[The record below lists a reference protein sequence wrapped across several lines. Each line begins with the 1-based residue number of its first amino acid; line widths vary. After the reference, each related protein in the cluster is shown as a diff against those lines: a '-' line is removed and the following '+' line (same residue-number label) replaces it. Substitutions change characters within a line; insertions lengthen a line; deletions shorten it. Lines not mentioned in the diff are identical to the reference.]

1 LVSQTALFALGL
13 NYRTAPIE
21 VRERVAFPAAAQR
34 DAVDA
39 LRRATH
45 ADEATLLST
54 CNRTELYFRAP
65 HVDILDRAANWV
77 AELPSVR
84 GLDIRPHLYRLKG
97 AEVPRHAFRMASGLD
112 SMILG
117 EPQVLG
123 QVKMAVKIANDANAL
138 SGPLDRLFQE
148 TFQVAKT
155 VRSQTAIGTT
165 SVSMAAAAA
174 KLASQLFGDMHQVR
188 VLLIGTGEMIQL
200 AATHFAAFNPKA
212 IVVANRT
219 LANAAALAEQFNATP
234 MALDEVPSCI
244 HEFDVVITS
253 TASTLP
259 IIGKGMIERAIKRR
273 RHKPMFLVDLAV
285 PRDIEPEVH
294 EVEDAYLHTL
304 DSLGRVIDQNLGTRQ
319 AAIAEADAIIESHT
333 DAFMRWMEA
342 RKTVPLIQQLRS
354 KADDYRL
361 AELER
366 AQKMLARGEDPAKV
380 LEHLSH
386 GLTNKLLHHPLKS
399 LKECSGEQRESVS
412 AVVQDMFHLEK
423 PHDEGL

>member
-1 LVSQTALFALGL
+1 MSQTALFALGL

-21 VRERVAFPAAAQR
+21 IRERVAFPAAAQR
-34 DAVDA
+34 DAVDS
-39 LRRATH
+39 LRRATF
-45 ADEATLLST
+45 ADEATLVST
-54 CNRTELYFRAP
+54 CNRTELYLRAP
-65 HVDILDRAANWV
+65 HVDALDRAANWV
-77 AELPSVR
+77 AELPRVR
-84 GLDIRPHLYRLKG
+84 GLDIRPHLYRLKD

-123 QVKMAVKIANDANAL
+123 QVKLDVKIANDANAL

-165 SVSMAAAAA
+165 SVSMAAASA
-174 KLASQLFGDMHQVR
+174 KLASQLFGDMRQIR

-200 AATHFAAFNPKA
+200 AATHFAAFNPKT

-219 LANAAALAEQFNATP
+219 LANAAAIAAQFNATP

-273 RHKPMFLVDLAV
+273 RHK
-285 PRDIEPEVH
+285 
-294 EVEDAYLHTL
+294 
-304 DSLGRVIDQNLGTRQ
+304 
-319 AAIAEADAIIESHT
+319 
-333 DAFMRWMEA
+333 
-342 RKTVPLIQQLRS
+342 
-354 KADDYRL
+354 
-361 AELER
+361 
-366 AQKMLARGEDPAKV
+366 
-380 LEHLSH
+380 
-386 GLTNKLLHHPLKS
+386 
-399 LKECSGEQRESVS
+399 
-412 AVVQDMFHLEK
+412 
-423 PHDEGL
+423 

>member
-1 LVSQTALFALGL
+1 MQQ
-13 NYRTAPIE
+13 I
-21 VRERVAFPAAAQR
+21 
-34 DAVDA
+34 
-39 LRRATH
+39 
-45 ADEATLLST
+45 
-54 CNRTELYFRAP
+54 
-65 HVDILDRAANWV
+65 
-77 AELPSVR
+77 
-84 GLDIRPHLYRLKG
+84 
-97 AEVPRHAFRMASGLD
+97 
-112 SMILG
+112 
-117 EPQVLG
+117 
-123 QVKMAVKIANDANAL
+123 
-138 SGPLDRLFQE
+138 
-148 TFQVAKT
+148 
-155 VRSQTAIGTT
+155 
-165 SVSMAAAAA
+165 
-174 KLASQLFGDMHQVR
+174 R

-244 HEFDVVITS
+244 HDFDVVITS

-319 AAIAEADAIIESHT
+319 AAIAEAVAIIETHT
-333 DAFMRWMEA
+333 DAFMRWMDA

-366 AQKMLARGEDPAKV
+366 AQKMLARGDDPAKV

-423 PHDEGL
+423 PHDESL